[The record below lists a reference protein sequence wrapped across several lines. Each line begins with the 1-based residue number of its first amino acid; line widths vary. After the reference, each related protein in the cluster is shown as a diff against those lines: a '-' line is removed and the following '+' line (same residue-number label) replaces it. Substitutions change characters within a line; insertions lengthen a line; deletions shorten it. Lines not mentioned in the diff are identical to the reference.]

1 MLDALSRITW
11 SFNSSNSKLIEK
23 AIRRNFLVSAD
34 MAHALHPNYM
44 DKHEENH
51 QPKLQGDPWSSIM
64 PTNVILQMLGQHL
77 CFEKLPRGTNYLS
90 RLVDKKGPLHNSC
103 ELVPIITTSFHG
115 LDELHQLTLIW
126 NLSLCSFWEMRGE
139 EISYFYEEC
148 RLVIKW

>member
-1 MLDALSRITW
+1 
-11 SFNSSNSKLIEK
+11 
-23 AIRRNFLVSAD
+23 
-34 MAHALHPNYM
+34 
-44 DKHEENH
+44 
-51 QPKLQGDPWSSIM
+51 
-64 PTNVILQMLGQHL
+64 MLGQHL
-77 CFEKLPRGTNYLS
+77 CFEKLLRGTNYLS

-148 RLVIKW
+148 RLVIK